1 MEHFVCCQRVK
12 CTRAVDF
19 THPTQ
24 SPYFLFCFR
33 HRQEEAALDDKISLT
48 IVMFV
53 VFLGDTARGI
63 FFPTLWT
70 YVKAMG
76 GDRITLGYC
85 VGAFS
90 LGRQVGRA

>member
-1 MEHFVCCQRVK
+1 M
-12 CTRAVDF
+12 TAVPLLLVGAQVQ
-19 THPTQ
+19 PT
-24 SPYFLFCFR
+24 
-33 HRQEEAALDDKISLT
+33 LDDKASLT
-48 IVMFV
+48 IVMCV

-70 YVKAMG
+70 YVRGMG

-90 LGRQVGRA
+90 LGR

>member
-1 MEHFVCCQRVK
+1 M
-12 CTRAVDF
+12 
-19 THPTQ
+19 
-24 SPYFLFCFR
+24 CFDSWKVP
-33 HRQEEAALDDKISLT
+33 ATLDDKVSLT
-48 IVMFV
+48 IVMCV

-90 LGRQVGRA
+90 LGR

>member
-1 MEHFVCCQRVK
+1 M
-12 CTRAVDF
+12 
-19 THPTQ
+19 
-24 SPYFLFCFR
+24 
-33 HRQEEAALDDKISLT
+33 
-48 IVMFV
+48 IVMCV

-70 YVKAMG
+70 YVKSMG

-90 LGRQVGRA
+90 LGRCTRRG

>member
-1 MEHFVCCQRVK
+1 M
-12 CTRAVDF
+12 
-19 THPTQ
+19 PTT
-24 SPYFLFCFR
+24 
-33 HRQEEAALDDKISLT
+33 LDDKASLT
-48 IVMFV
+48 IVMCV

-76 GDRITLGYC
+76 GDRITLGYS

-90 LGRQVGRA
+90 LGR

>member
-1 MEHFVCCQRVK
+1 KV
-12 CTRAVDF
+12 RA
-19 THPTQ
+19 T
-24 SPYFLFCFR
+24 
-33 HRQEEAALDDKISLT
+33 LDDKASLT
-48 IVMFV
+48 IVMCV

-70 YVKAMG
+70 NVKSMG

-90 LGRQVGRA
+90 FGR